1 MAYGPLSLVGMPEQ
15 ITDDPKTYDKVKP
28 KGDLRGL
35 PTAIVY
41 NTKVARPIT
50 PVHDLMKDSG
60 VTDERCLLQYISFS
74 KR

>member
-35 PTAIVY
+35 PRSHRIQHQS
-41 NTKVARPIT
+41 RII
-50 PVHDLMKDSG
+50 
-60 VTDERCLLQYISFS
+60 R
-74 KR
+74 